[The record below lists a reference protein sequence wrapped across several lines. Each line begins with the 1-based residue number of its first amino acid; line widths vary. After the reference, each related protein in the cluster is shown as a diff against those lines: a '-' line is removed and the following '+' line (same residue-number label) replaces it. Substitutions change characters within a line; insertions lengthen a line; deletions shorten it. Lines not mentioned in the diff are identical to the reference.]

1 MWKKWIRFQCE
12 EKEGRG
18 GTGTRKYIFQF
29 ISKNSA
35 DAILVDEEGKQEC
48 KCFPWHA
55 RPSNIDS
62 LVDFCTG
69 FRLEGHFCE
78 ETLLFCDI
86 CVNEEETKR
95 QWERREVEG
104 IPFLVCVLSDLFPR
118 FQLHTQSSRLPSME
132 RKEEETE
139 RRRRWARRRGE
150 KEKKKKEKEEG
161 EREEDERV
169 EGNKEG
175 RCRWKEEF
183 SLYPHQESSV
193 EWMRG
198 VERME
203 GGAEVRFENEV
214 RVPST
219 PLYVDVQRQRVVTW
233 PTFQTC
239 EIRGGV
245 LTNETGSGK
254 TAVALRMVSWRE
266 EEVEEEE
273 RRRERRKEDVG
284 KKRRREEEE
293 DVFPPFYRS
302 RATLVI
308 VPVNIVEQWESE
320 IGKFLSGCKLVRMV
334 CKKDFS
340 SSSMKEILT
349 ADVVLTTSVFL
360 LSRAYM
366 EVLEQACVEGIGCCK
381 KDVREGFVLNSLPR
395 MEGMS
400 LPILHCVEWERVILD
415 EFHEL
420 NENAKLCKLVQ
431 SLSYKIAWGMTA
443 TPGVFSEGQYRIL
456 CSASS
461 IHPCLVSRMTHEM
474 VRGCERQRM
483 EAPPSLQ
490 LVEVSKEEK
499 GRLFSTTEEAIKFVN
514 VGGEEAQKFSLPS
527 GGKVSLFCTYED
539 VLSRLMEIH
548 EERIKVSLML
558 DVLTG
563 EWEGKRFGEAISRF
577 QFVMRN
583 VSCLEEEEEVELEEA
598 YHLEEAELVRRS
610 TSFSCPICY
619 STGGAKS
626 ILSSCG
632 HVMCSSCSE
641 VVSDCPLCR
650 SLDSED
656 RCVVPSLPTKVKQLF
671 FFLVSMKEPVIVFS
685 QWKTH
690 FKTMSSLLKSEGKK
704 SFLLEGTTHRRASVL
719 RNFSDSGGVLFIC
732 LKDSFTG
739 MHLPTVKVVIF
750 SHAPTGSRDR
760 VTNIEQQAI
769 ARAMRCEND
778 DVRVLSLVAKGTSEE
793 RHWRETHS
801 DSTLGG
807 EEEGEKEGRGELNEQ
822 SFLSPSF
829 RSSSSAEKVPS
840 FSL

>member
-1 MWKKWIRFQCE
+1 
-12 EKEGRG
+12 
-18 GTGTRKYIFQF
+18 
-29 ISKNSA
+29 
-35 DAILVDEEGKQEC
+35 
-48 KCFPWHA
+48 
-55 RPSNIDS
+55 
-62 LVDFCTG
+62 
-69 FRLEGHFCE
+69 
-78 ETLLFCDI
+78 
-86 CVNEEETKR
+86 
-95 QWERREVEG
+95 
-104 IPFLVCVLSDLFPR
+104 
-118 FQLHTQSSRLPSME
+118 
-132 RKEEETE
+132 
-139 RRRRWARRRGE
+139 
-150 KEKKKKEKEEG
+150 
-161 EREEDERV
+161 
-169 EGNKEG
+169 
-175 RCRWKEEF
+175 
-183 SLYPHQESSV
+183 
-193 EWMRG
+193 
-198 VERME
+198 
-203 GGAEVRFENEV
+203 
-214 RVPST
+214 
-219 PLYVDVQRQRVVTW
+219 
-233 PTFQTC
+233 
-239 EIRGGV
+239 
-245 LTNETGSGK
+245 
-254 TAVALRMVSWRE
+254 
-266 EEVEEEE
+266 
-273 RRRERRKEDVG
+273 
-284 KKRRREEEE
+284 
-293 DVFPPFYRS
+293 
-302 RATLVI
+302 
-308 VPVNIVEQWESE
+308 
-320 IGKFLSGCKLVRMV
+320 
-334 CKKDFS
+334 
-340 SSSMKEILT
+340 
-349 ADVVLTTSVFL
+349 
-360 LSRAYM
+360 
-366 EVLEQACVEGIGCCK
+366 
-381 KDVREGFVLNSLPR
+381 
-395 MEGMS
+395 
-400 LPILHCVEWERVILD
+400 
-415 EFHEL
+415 
-420 NENAKLCKLVQ
+420 
-431 SLSYKIAWGMTA
+431 
-443 TPGVFSEGQYRIL
+443 
-456 CSASS
+456 
-461 IHPCLVSRMTHEM
+461 MTHEM

-483 EAPPSLQ
+483 EASPSLQ

-563 EWEGKRFGEAISRF
+563 EWSGKRFGEAISRF

-583 VSCLEEEEEVELEEA
+583 VSCLEEEEEEEVELEDVFCH
-598 YHLEEAELVRRS
+598 HLEDTASQRRS
-610 TSFSCPICY
+610 AFSCPICY

-801 DSTLGG
+801 YSRLG
-807 EEEGEKEGRGELNEQ
+807 EEEGEKEGKGEVEEQ
-822 SFLSPSF
+822 SFISPSF
-829 RSSSSAEKVPS
+829 RSSSSIEKVPS